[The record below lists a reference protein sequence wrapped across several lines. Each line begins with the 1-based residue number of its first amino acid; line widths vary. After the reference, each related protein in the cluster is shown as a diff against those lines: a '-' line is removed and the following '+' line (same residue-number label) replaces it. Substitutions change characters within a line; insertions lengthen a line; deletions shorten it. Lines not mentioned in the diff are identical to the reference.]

1 MKVGYDATFQKMIG
15 CSHVDLQKAG
25 RREAI
30 NNLGSGD
37 MILHT
42 SGTGTQ
48 QHWFLSR
55 PLLRSKIV
63 WQKHRKI

>member
-30 NNLGSGD
+30 NNLGSVTWSC
-37 MILHT
+37 I
-42 SGTGTQ
+42 
-48 QHWFLSR
+48 R
-55 PLLRSKIV
+55 PGQEHNSIDS
-63 WQKHRKI
+63 WAAPY